1 MRRMDPH
8 QISDTFNAKRRQFAD
23 DCDQTGLSQGVEAF
37 SVAIND
43 LRSGGMDLSV
53 EIFADG
59 SELGFAMFNS
69 GNIRTP
75 VSGILHIGPI
85 HRLFAFAVRDADGA
99 CLKLAV
105 SEFDVRF
112 NGADGTIKDNKL
124 DNTIR
129 AQIYD
134 LKNDEDAL
142 VKMQDEIIRMAA
154 RNEVVYNHDVADAFD
169 TPSSLRKPSLRMNPK
184 SS

>member
-8 QISDTFNAKRRQFAD
+8 QISDTFNEKRRKFAE
-23 DCDQTGLSQGVEAF
+23 DCDATGLAQGIEAF
-37 SVAIND
+37 SVVIND
-43 LRSGGMDLSV
+43 LKSAGMDLSV

-59 SELGFAMFNS
+59 SELGFAMFDSSNV
-69 GNIRTP
+69 RTP
-75 VSGILHIGPI
+75 VSGVLHIGPI
-85 HRLFAFAVRDADGA
+85 HRLFAFAVRDSGGA

-112 NGADGTIKDNKL
+112 NGADGTIKDSKL

-154 RNEVVYNHDVADAFD
+154 RNEVVCNHDVADAFD
-169 TPSSLRKPSLRMNPK
+169 KPGGLHKPSLRMTPK